1 MIYNLNF
8 VLPFVN
14 RLRQKVTK
22 PSFLPPLRTLS
33 IPRELY
39 WLPCTRSVISAQTDP
54 MGGLSLLRTPFPLRG
69 KTCSLHSHCN
79 TLAAPLLSPHIFP
92 KAQKKDA

>member
-1 MIYNLNF
+1 MA
-8 VLPFVN
+8 
-14 RLRQKVTK
+14 
-22 PSFLPPLRTLS
+22 FLHP
-33 IPRELY
+33 
-39 WLPCTRSVISAQTDP
+39 QTHFGANGPD
-54 MGGLSLLRTPFPLRG
+54 GGLSLLRTPFPLRG